1 MAELP
6 APPSGHVVRRPTEAD
21 VGTIYAVFATYNTAL
36 LGFPD
41 VTVDDI
47 VDNLAE
53 PGFDPATDAW
63 LALGTDGRPSGY
75 GCAFGGTGPAEHHVE
90 VAAADPALARWLLG
104 RVLARSAEIASARGQ
119 HEVAVDLAVYRNDE
133 PLRALATDAGFTPGT
148 TFQRL
153 RIDHAAPVPPPDLPD
168 GVVRRTGD
176 EGDAVRR
183 AGHAVIDAAFAG
195 QFGIVAQT
203 YDEWHEALDA
213 RTSFAWSQLVVLEVG
228 GRAVAARVDNDQ
240 FVGDEDCGY
249 VARIA
254 VADDA
259 RGRGYAK
266 ALLRDAFA
274 THAAAGRAGT
284 ILHVDTNNPTPAL
297 GLYRSVGMDLVL
309 VIDVWRATLPT

>member
-1 MAELP
+1 MATEEPP
-6 APPSGHVVRRPTEAD
+6 AGHVVRRPTDAD
-21 VGTIYAVFATYNTAL
+21 VGAIYSVFATYNTAL

-53 PGFDPATDAW
+53 PGFDPAVDGW
-63 LALGTDGRPSGY
+63 LAHGIDGRPSGY
-75 GCAFGGTGPAEHHVE
+75 GCTFGGTGAPEHHVE
-90 VAAADPALARWLLG
+90 VAAADPDLAHWLFD
-104 RVLARSAEIASARGQ
+104 RVLDRSKAIGRERGQ
-119 HEVAVDLAVYRNDE
+119 PEVTADIGIYRGDETLRGLASG
-133 PLRALATDAGFTPGT
+133 AGFEPGT

-153 RIDHAAPVPPPDLPD
+153 RIDHPAPVAPPALPD

-183 AGHAVIDAAFAG
+183 RAHEVIEAAFAG
-195 QFGIVAQT
+195 QFGITPQT
-203 YDEWHEALDA
+203 YDEWHAAQDA
-213 RTSFAWSQLVVLEVG
+213 RTSFDWSQLVLLERD
-228 GRAVAARVDNDQ
+228 GRPVAARSDNDQ

-254 VADDA
+254 VAEDA
-259 RGRGYAK
+259 RGQGLAK
-266 ALLRDAFA
+266 LLLHDAFA
-274 THAAAGRAGT
+274 AHAAAGRAGT

-297 GLYRSVGMDLVL
+297 DLYLSVGMRVVL